1 MTNNVV
7 NELFPETL
15 QILKD
20 LISFKTISGENNL
33 EFVDYCEKKL
43 ASLGARSIKTYN
55 KEQIQAN
62 LFSTIG
68 DDNDNGIILSGHSD
82 VVPANSRNWTSDPFI
97 ARDEDKKIFGRGTSD
112 MKGFIA

>member
-33 EFVDYCEKKL
+33 EFVDYCEK
-43 ASLGARSIKTYN
+43 
-55 KEQIQAN
+55 
-62 LFSTIG
+62 
-68 DDNDNGIILSGHSD
+68 D
-82 VVPANSRNWTSDPFI
+82 
-97 ARDEDKKIFGRGTSD
+97 
-112 MKGFIA
+112 